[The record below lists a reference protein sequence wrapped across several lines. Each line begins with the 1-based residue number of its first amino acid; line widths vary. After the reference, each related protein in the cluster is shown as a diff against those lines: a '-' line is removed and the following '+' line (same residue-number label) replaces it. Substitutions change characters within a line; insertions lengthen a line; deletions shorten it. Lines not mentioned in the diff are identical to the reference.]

1 MIKHA
6 SQRSGFHLLM
16 GISSK
21 SFQRAM
27 AQKTARKIVQ
37 KHLTQVCSQGT
48 ASIRRKLSE
57 ECEGTV
63 IAGLGISQGPACEVR
78 EGMAEARAPNQGILP
93 LARWS
98 FHPCRD

>member
-1 MIKHA
+1 MFRKMSLTYPNKRIHDKARQPEKRVPFAHGHFIQEFPK
-6 SQRSGFHLLM
+6 SNGTED
-16 GISSK
+16 SK
-21 SFQRAM
+21 EDSP
-27 AQKTARKIVQ
+27 

-78 EGMAEARAPNQGILP
+78 EGIG
-93 LARWS
+93 
-98 FHPCRD
+98 